1 MPHASLKLI
10 PGVDQNKTLALNE
23 AAISESNLVR
33 FIPDRNGLGLVQ
45 KLGGWTKFYPN
56 QIDSIVRALHAWQT
70 LNDQDYLGVGAEDS
84 LNVIVN
90 NSLRNIT
97 PEILVVNPAVSVSTV
112 SGSPVVTITDPNSNI
127 DNFDAVLISTQITVG
142 GLRIQGLYQCTAISA
157 NTYSI
162 IATDVLGDLQN
173 ATSTVSNGG
182 SIPIFTSTTGSS
194 FVNVQLTAHQYALY
208 DTATFLV
215 STDVG
220 GITIYGNYTV
230 VDVVDA
236 NNFTISGSVTASSTQ
251 TVTINSG
258 LARYTYFNGIGPVA
272 AGTGYGVAGYGVGG
286 YGTGITPSAFR
297 VCATIGTKGDGVTA
311 TISHSTNTAIPVGTV
326 VTVAGITP
334 SAYNGSYTVLDSTS
348 NQFAVTNATGTG
360 TTVTLTHAGGVAI
373 EVGTVMTV
381 SGINPAGYNGVYTVT
396 GSTTTTVQYA
406 SATTT
411 AYVSGGLIASNT
423 IDVASAA
430 TGAQTVAGTIT
441 IFDIPGIFDV
451 SDWTLDNWGENF
463 LACPVGGG
471 IYQWISSAGDPVA
484 TIIPQAPSVNDGMF
498 VAMPQRQIIAW
509 GSTFTGIQDSLLIRW
524 CDVQNYNVW
533 IASPTNLAGSYRI
546 PKGSRIVGCIQ
557 GPQQGLI
564 WTDLAIWAMQYVGY
578 PDVYAFNEIG
588 TGCGLISRKAA
599 SSMNGVVYWMSQS
612 QFFRLAGSGP
622 EPIACPIWDVVFQDL
637 DTSNL
642 DKIRIAPN
650 SRFGEITW
658 YYPTNSNGG
667 EVSHYVKY
675 NIYLDSWDFGALG
688 RTAWINQSVLGAPIG
703 AGDNRFIY
711 QHETSTDADGQAMN
725 SYFQTG
731 YFQLQDGDLLTF
743 IDQWWPDAK
752 WGYYGGTQN
761 ANLLLTFY
769 VTQYAGDTPIAY
781 GPFTLTQA
789 TQYVTPRLRGRLVSM
804 KIESNDVGTF
814 WRLGNMR
821 YRWQPDGK
829 F

>member
-1 MPHASLKLI
+1 MSEASLKLI

>member
-1 MPHASLKLI
+1 MPHASLKLV
-10 PGVDQNKTLALNE
+10 PGVDQNRTPALNE
-23 AAISESNLVR
+23 AAISYSNLVR
-33 FIPDRNGLGLVQ
+33 FIPDRDGLGLVQ
-45 KLGGWTKFYPN
+45 KLGGWVKFYPN

-70 LNDQDYLGVGAEDS
+70 LNNQDYLGVGAEDS
-84 LNVIVN
+84 LNVIN
-90 NSLRNIT
+90 SGSLRNIT
-97 PEILVVNPAVSVSTV
+97 PEILVVNPPVNVSTV
-112 SGSPVVTITDPNSNI
+112 SGSFVVTITDPNSNI
-127 DNFDAVLISTQITVG
+127 DNFDSVLISTQITVG
-142 GLRIQGLYQCTAISA
+142 GLRLQGLYQCTAISA

-162 IATDVLGDLQN
+162 VATNVLGDPQI
-173 ATSTVSNGG
+173 ATSTVTNGG
-182 SIPIFTSTTGSS
+182 DIPTFTSTSGSS
-194 FVNVQLTAHQYALY
+194 FVNVQLTAHQYSLY
-208 DTATFLV
+208 DTVTFLV

-230 VDVVDA
+230 VDVVDPD
-236 NNFTISGSVTASSTQ
+236 NFTISGSVTASSSSTAI
-251 TVTINSG
+251 INSG
-258 LARYTYFNGIGPVA
+258 LARYTYFNGIGPIA
-272 AGTGYGVAGYGVGG
+272 AGTGYGVAGYGAGG

-297 VCATIGTKGDGVTA
+297 VCATIGTKGDGTTA
-311 TISHSTNTAIPVGTV
+311 TISHSTNTAIPVGTI

-334 SAYNGSYTVLDSTS
+334 AGYNGSFPVLDSTS

-360 TTVTLTHAGGVAI
+360 STVTLTHAGGVSI
-373 EVGTVMTV
+373 EIGTVLTV
-381 SGINPAGYNGVYTVT
+381 SGVNPAGYNGVYTVT
-396 GSTTTTVQYA
+396 GSSSTTVQYA

-423 IDVASAA
+423 IDVADSA

-441 IFDIPGIFDV
+441 IFDLPGIFDV

-463 LACPVGGG
+463 LACPVDGG

-484 TIIPQAPSVNDGMF
+484 TIIPQAPYVNDGIF

-509 GSTFTGIQDSLLIRW
+509 GSSFTGIQDPLLIRW

-546 PKGSRIVGCIQ
+546 PKGSKIVGCIQ

-578 PDVYAFNEIG
+578 PDVYNFNEIG

-599 SSMNGVVYWMSQS
+599 GSMNGIVYWMSQS

-622 EPIACPIWDVVFQDL
+622 EPVTCPIWDVVFQDL

-650 SRFGEITW
+650 SRFGEVTW

-675 NIYLDSWDFGALG
+675 NIYLNSWDFGELG
-688 RTAWINQSVLGAPIG
+688 RTAWINQSVLGPPVGAAP
-703 AGDNRFIY
+703 DRFIY

-752 WGYYGGTQN
+752 WGYYGGVQN

-769 VTQYAGDTPIAY
+769 VTQYAGETPITY
-781 GPFTLTQA
+781 GPFNLTQA

-804 KIESNDVGTF
+804 KIESNDIGTF